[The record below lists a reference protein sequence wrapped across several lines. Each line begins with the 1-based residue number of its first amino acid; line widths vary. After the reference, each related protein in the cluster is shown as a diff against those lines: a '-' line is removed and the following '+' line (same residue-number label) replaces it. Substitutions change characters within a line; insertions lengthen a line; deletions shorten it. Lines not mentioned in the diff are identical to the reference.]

1 MSFLRE
7 RSPVTPK
14 MTSALGPAMRL
25 RRRSSGSRSGLCP
38 RVISTVMRGWGLLLC
53 RLEERQHFDLRVG
66 QGEGHDVTAVA
77 VGENGRVSG
86 GLRLDQLSEL
96 ERTLR

>member
-38 RVISTVMRGWGLLLC
+38 RVISTVMRGCELLLC
-53 RLEERQHFDLRVG
+53 RFEERQHFDLRVC
-66 QGEGHDVTAVA
+66 QGEGHDGTAVA
-77 VGENGRVSG
+77 VGEHGRVAR
-86 GLRLDQLSEL
+86 GLRLDQLA
-96 ERTLR
+96 EREGTLR